1 MRLRGASQ
9 QSPAKAKPRP
19 ERVGPAAAACVIA
32 FAAALAAP
40 AAGAPDNDDL
50 AALRA
55 RIGALRADMES
66 GESSR
71 REARDALRESEGA
84 ISDANRSLRELD
96 AERRAVRD
104 ELARAGAERDALA
117 ASTGRQRVLLGR
129 LLVSRYLAG
138 PPDALRAVLSGGD
151 PNELPRRLY
160 YLGELSRASA
170 RLVERMRSDLAEYL
184 RLEERSRERSER
196 LDAIEEERR
205 TERQKLL
212 AQGRERRRLL
222 EQLSAE
228 IRRQRRELKGLLADE
243 TRLSRLIQEI
253 GLVIQAR
260 PKAGFVRNESV
271 PVAGAS
277 GPFSALRGQLRL
289 PVRGELPGRS
299 GGQRNRA
306 DAAAGKGVFIKA
318 REGDAVHSVAAGRVV
333 FADWMRGFGNLLIVD
348 HGEAYL
354 SIYANNE
361 SLLKRSGDEVS
372 AGDTV
377 ATVGMSGGREESGL
391 YFEIRHLG
399 QAIDP
404 LHWVTLK

>member
-1 MRLRGASQ
+1 MS
-9 QSPAKAKPRP
+9 
-19 ERVGPAAAACVIA
+19 PAAAACVIA
-32 FAAALAAP
+32 FAAALAATATV
-40 AAGAPDNDDL
+40 AADNEDL
-50 AALRA
+50 AALRS
-55 RIGALRADMES
+55 RIGALRAEMES

-71 REARDALRESEGA
+71 KEARDALRESEGA

-104 ELARAGAERDALA
+104 ELARARTARDALA
-117 ASTGRQRVLLGR
+117 ASTERQRVLLGR
-129 LLVSRYLAG
+129 VLAARYLAG
-138 PPDALRAVLSGGD
+138 PPDALRAVLAGGD

-160 YLGELSRASA
+160 YLGELSRAAA
-170 RLVERMRSDLAEYL
+170 RLIDRMRTDLAEQL
-184 RLEERSRERSER
+184 RLGELSRERAAR
-196 LDAIEEERR
+196 LDAIEAERR

-222 EQLSAE
+222 DELSAE
-228 IRRQRRELKGLLADE
+228 IRRQRRELKALLADE
-243 TRLSRLIQEI
+243 ARLTRLVHEI
-253 GLVIQAR
+253 GVVIRAR
-260 PKAGFVRNESV
+260 PKAGYVRNEAV

-277 GPFSALRGQLRL
+277 GPFSALQGLLHL
-289 PVRGELPGRS
+289 PVRGELPKRS
-299 GGQRNRA
+299 AGQRKG
-306 DAAAGKGVFIKA
+306 DAAAKGVFISA
-318 REGDAVHSVAAGRVV
+318 REGDAVRSVAAGRVV

-361 SLLKRSGDEVS
+361 SLLKQSGDEVS

-377 ATVGMSGGREESGL
+377 ATVGTSGGREESGL

-404 LHWVTLK
+404 LRWVTLK

>member
-1 MRLRGASQ
+1 M
-9 QSPAKAKPRP
+9 
-19 ERVGPAAAACVIA
+19 GPAAAACVIA
-32 FAAALAAP
+32 FAAALAAS
-40 AAGAPDNDDL
+40 ASAAPDDDDL
-50 AALRA
+50 AALRS
-55 RIGALRADMES
+55 RIDALRADMEA
-66 GESSR
+66 GESTR

-96 AERRAVRD
+96 AERRAVRE
-104 ELARAGAERDALA
+104 ELARAGAARDALA

-129 LLVSRYLAG
+129 LLASRYLAG
-138 PPDALRAVLSGGD
+138 PPDALRAVLAGGD

-170 RLVERMRSDLAEYL
+170 RLIERMRSDLAEQL
-184 RLEERSRERSER
+184 GLEERSRERAAR
-196 LDAIEEERR
+196 LDAIEAERR

-212 AQGRERRRLL
+212 AQGREHRRLL
-222 EQLSAE
+222 EQLAAE
-228 IRRQRRELKGLLADE
+228 IRRQRRELKGLLADDARL
-243 TRLSRLIQEI
+243 TRLVQEI
-253 GLVIQAR
+253 GLVIRAR

-271 PVAGAS
+271 PVAGAG

-299 GGQRNRA
+299 AGQRKG
-306 DAAAGKGVFIKA
+306 DAATAKGVFIRA
-318 REGDAVHSVAAGRVV
+318 REGDAVRSVAAGRVV

-361 SLLKRSGDEVS
+361 SLLKQSGDEVA